1 MASMSTSRRFTRRGF
16 LGAASGLAAP
26 FILPSH
32 IWSAPTGPNS
42 KITMGFVGMGKQS
55 RGLLRGFLSRD
66 TRVVA
71 VCDVDKTRRED
82 AKAKVEEHYAKETGS
97 SYKGCLATARFEEL
111 VARKDIDAIVIATP
125 DHWHAIICCAA
136 LNSGKD
142 VYCAKPLTQTIHEA
156 VAFVPAVEKNRRV
169 FQTGSMQRS
178 MKEFRVAAELVR
190 NGVIGKLAKVECGF
204 GGPPRPCDLAEET
217 MEPGLDWDRW
227 LGPAP
232 MRPYNSILSPRGMH
246 DNFPAWRHYREYGG
260 GSVTDWGAHHL
271 DIAQWSLGEDEGG
284 GPVEMVPPQD
294 WETAQSGGN
303 LLYASGVPVIHI
315 PTKDK
320 GVVFHGSEGTVQVNR
335 GKIKFDL
342 KGETKAQ
349 FLSREDTPSLAAQIA
364 RVEKEFLANAK
375 VKLYASDNHQDDFL
389 ACVRSRKQPVARAE
403 IGARTAIVCHLL
415 NLGYQFG
422 QRIKWDPAKLQFASG
437 SGNASWLKRP
447 YRGSWKV

>member
-1 MASMSTSRRFTRRGF
+1 MSTSRRFTRRGF

-125 DHWHAIICCAA
+125 DHWHAIVCCAA
-136 LNSGKD
+136 LGAGKD
-142 VYCAKPLTQTIHEA
+142 VYCEKPLTQTIHEA
-156 VAFVPAVEKNRRV
+156 VAVVTAVEKNRRV

-178 MKEFRVAAELVR
+178 MKEFRIAAELVR
-190 NGVIGKLAKVECGF
+190 NGVIGKLEKVDCSF
-204 GGPPRPCDLAEET
+204 GGPAVPCDLPGEE

-232 MRPYNSILSPRGMH
+232 TRPYNSILSPRGMH
-246 DNFPAWRHYREYGG
+246 DNFPQWRKYREYGG
-260 GSVTDWGAHHL
+260 GGVTDWGAHHL
-271 DIAQWSLGEDEGG
+271 DITQWALGEDEKG
-284 GPVEMVPPQD
+284 GPVEVVPPED
-294 WETAQSGGN
+294 WKTAQSGVKLIYGN
-303 LLYASGVPVIHI
+303 GLEVNHCSGNGI
-315 PTKDK
+315 
-320 GVVFHGSEGTVQVNR
+320 VFHGPDGKITVNR
-335 GKIKFDL
+335 GKIEFAL
-342 KGETKAQ
+342 KGETKAK
-349 FLSREDTPSLAAQIA
+349 FMSREDVPSLAAQLA
-364 RVEKEFLANAK
+364 KVEKEFLGDAR
-375 VKLYASDNHQDDFL
+375 VKLYDSQNHQDDFL
-389 ACVRSRKQPVARAE
+389 DCIRTRKQPVASAA
-403 IGARTAIVCHLL
+403 IGARTAICCHLV
-415 NLGYQFG
+415 NFAYYYG
-422 QRIKWDPAKLQFASG
+422 RRMKWDPARLQFASG
-437 SGNASWLKRP
+437 TGDASWLTRP
-447 YRGSWKV
+447 YRGAWKV